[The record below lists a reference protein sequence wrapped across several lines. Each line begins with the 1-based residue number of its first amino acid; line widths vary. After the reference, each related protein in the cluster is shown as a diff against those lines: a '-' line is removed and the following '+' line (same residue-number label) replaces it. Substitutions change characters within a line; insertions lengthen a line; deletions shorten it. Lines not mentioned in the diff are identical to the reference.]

1 MNSLKTVCPSCGQS
15 FEKKENQIFCP
26 HCRMLLP
33 LTDITVTDA
42 GTALLYIVSSRG
54 VEILKQSR
62 IVLSMFP
69 DIMPSCQDDIRL
81 LRAVYSTAEQ
91 ELSGF
96 VTAVSKKRNTREPL
110 KKLAGALHRA
120 FLAENYMEQA
130 VCLFLEACSLD
141 PEQTLGGPGY
151 PVIRQRPRS
160 LDKDRFVK
168 CLEQIHRQK
177 GSGFWKNPD
186 TAAAAATDHDPALRE
201 EAGLLKRAGQTAGDE
216 LYTLMKTV
224 LSSARKDDDEK
235 MPAARLQAKLKSAFM
250 DLQDIDFLVGS
261 LLESAG
267 LEYTQ
272 TLYHPPAAPGSAPP
286 HRPRR
291 SGPGSSQGGGTS
303 ASSGINVSSG
313 TNTSSGRKSASTA
326 GGSAGVKN
334 PFGAGTASGSSAASG
349 ASSISGSG
357 AASGT
362 AATSG
367 SGAAAA
373 RATKKK
379 RSLPKLILTALV
391 LYFVFLYV
399 VKPVIDHFTT
409 EANKSAAIEAQ
420 NSAGS
425 DGPDST
431 NSDGAGGEDS
441 TGSDGAGG
449 ENGTGSSG
457 TDGENGAD
465 SGNNTATA
473 SDPYPA
479 PSVSTS
485 STQSGLYAIGNIAS
499 PSRYARYQGPDNTFS
514 FSYPRVLYDDV
525 SYTFENDGRDIDIVF
540 SCAGDPSSLSVFR
553 HPVDTSAQEYRDA
566 QMDYATGSVNNAEI
580 LADRKSMSGALA
592 DTRSQERY
600 TLYVKGTDKESPDI
614 VIYQLYS
621 ISSECIQGMVL
632 KYPEASGTED
642 LALKEYYAQVMYDL
656 CGFGGNTDYP
666 SWNDFKSDYL

>member
-54 VEILKQSR
+54 AEILKQSR
-62 IVLSMFP
+62 IVLSMLP

-96 VTAVSKKRNTREPL
+96 VTAVSKKRNTRESL

-141 PEQTLGGPGY
+141 PEQALGGPGY

-168 CLEQIHRQK
+168 YLEQIHRQK

-291 SGPGSSQGGGTS
+291 SG
-303 ASSGINVSSG
+303 
-313 TNTSSGRKSASTA
+313 
-326 GGSAGVKN
+326 
-334 PFGAGTASGSSAASG
+334 TASGSSAASG
-349 ASSISGSG
+349 ASSLSGSG
-357 AASGT
+357 SASGT

-525 SYTFENDGRDIDIVF
+525 SYTFENDGQDIDIVF

-600 TLYVKGTDKESPDI
+600 TLYVKGTDKENPDI

>member
-62 IVLSMFP
+62 IVLSMLP

-96 VTAVSKKRNTREPL
+96 VTAVSKKRNTRESL

-141 PEQTLGGPGY
+141 PEQALGGPGY

-168 CLEQIHRQK
+168 YLEQIHRQK

-291 SGPGSSQGGGTS
+291 SG
-303 ASSGINVSSG
+303 
-313 TNTSSGRKSASTA
+313 
-326 GGSAGVKN
+326 
-334 PFGAGTASGSSAASG
+334 TASGSSAASG
-349 ASSISGSG
+349 ASSLSGSG
-357 AASGT
+357 SASGT

-525 SYTFENDGRDIDIVF
+525 SYTFENDGQDIDIVF

-600 TLYVKGTDKESPDI
+600 TLYVKGTDKENPDI

>member
-26 HCRMLLP
+26 HCQMLLP

-54 VEILKQSR
+54 AEILKQSR
-62 IVLSMFP
+62 IVLSMLP

-96 VTAVSKKRNTREPL
+96 VTAVSKKRNTRESL

-120 FLAENYMEQA
+120 FFAGNYMEQA

-151 PVIRQRPRS
+151 PVLRQRPRS

-235 MPAARLQAKLKSAFM
+235 MPAACLQAKLKSAFM

-291 SGPGSSQGGGTS
+291 SGP
-303 ASSGINVSSG
+303 
-313 TNTSSGRKSASTA
+313 
-326 GGSAGVKN
+326 
-334 PFGAGTASGSSAASG
+334 ASGSSAASG

-525 SYTFENDGRDIDIVF
+525 SYTFENDGQDIDIVF

-600 TLYVKGTDKESPDI
+600 TLYVKGTDKENPDI

>member
-54 VEILKQSR
+54 AEILKQSR
-62 IVLSMFP
+62 IVLSMLP

-96 VTAVSKKRNTREPL
+96 VTAVSKKRNTRESL

-141 PEQTLGGPGY
+141 PEQALGGPGY

-168 CLEQIHRQK
+168 YLEQIHRQK

-291 SGPGSSQGGGTS
+291 SGP
-303 ASSGINVSSG
+303 
-313 TNTSSGRKSASTA
+313 
-326 GGSAGVKN
+326 
-334 PFGAGTASGSSAASG
+334 ASGSSAASG

-525 SYTFENDGRDIDIVF
+525 SYTFENDGQDIDIVF

-600 TLYVKGTDKESPDI
+600 TLYVKGTDKENPDI